1 MIGTNKKMA
10 KLYLKK
16 KNGVLVP
23 SLPIDEETFQQWKE
37 GEILECN
44 IRKPRNIKFHR
55 LIFAFFNCIFELQ
68 EKYDTLEDLIVEFKL
83 RAGYY
88 QEHISVKGVVIYIP
102 KSISFEKCDEIQI
115 NKLYDKFIDIAIK
128 YFVPLMTRKD
138 IDNAVLTILSFS

>member
-1 MIGTNKKMA
+1 MS

-23 SLPIDEETFQQWKE
+23 SLPNDEETFNQWHE
-37 GEILECN
+37 GDILECN
-44 IRKPRNIKFHR
+44 VKKTRNIKFHR
-55 LIFAFFNCIFELQ
+55 LIFAFFNFIFESQ
-68 EKYDTLEDLIVEFKL
+68 EKYDTLDDLIVEFKL

-88 QEHISVKGVVIYIP
+88 QEHITVKGIIIYIP
-102 KSISFEKCDEIQI
+102 KSISFEKCDELQI

-138 IDNAVLTILSFS
+138 IDNAVLTILNFS